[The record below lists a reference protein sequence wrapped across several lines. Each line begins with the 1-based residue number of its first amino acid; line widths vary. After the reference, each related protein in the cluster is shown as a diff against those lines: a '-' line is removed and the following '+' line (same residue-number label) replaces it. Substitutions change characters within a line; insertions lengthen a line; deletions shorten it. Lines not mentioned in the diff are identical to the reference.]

1 MAALANKYRGRCGQI
16 DDGGK
21 MVIKHSSVAI
31 KVLVDENK
39 CCSTVFRTTT
49 KAQ

>member
-1 MAALANKYRGRCGQI
+1 MAALANKYRENGQI
-16 DDGGK
+16 DYGGK

-31 KVLVDENK
+31 KVQMDETK

>member
-1 MAALANKYRGRCGQI
+1 MAALANKYRERCGQI
-16 DDGGK
+16 DYGGK

-31 KVLVDENK
+31 KVQMDETK
-39 CCSTVFRTTT
+39 CCSTVFRKAR